1 MSTQSPEIK
10 ALRSLG
16 EAQHVDE
23 FVDFWPA
30 GTTVQ
35 GVFACVACGRQVF
48 SAYQLPPCPSCDG
61 RLWEDPESSP
71 FATAPFATHLSAYEQ
86 WNADEINRTANFVRG
101 AFAAMLAGAVLWLFL
116 GVSAYV
122 LFGVAHP

>member
-1 MSTQSPEIK
+1 MSTQSAEIK
-10 ALRSLG
+10 ALRGLS
-16 EAQHVDE
+16 EAQRVDE
-23 FVDFWPA
+23 FVDFWPT
-30 GTTVQ
+30 GTTLQ

-71 FATAPFATHLSAYEQ
+71 FATAPFATHLSAYEG
-86 WNADEINRTANFVRG
+86 WNADEIDRTANFVRG
-101 AFAAMLAGAVLWLFL
+101 AFAAMLAGAVIWLFL

-122 LFGVAHP
+122 LFAIAHH